1 MKDWSAEFRTVEEAQ
16 EAALASLDREHQK
29 LTEVTNMIDQ
39 ESRRRQCSGT
49 RIPPI
54 WLMTPVVSSRTLASH
69 QLPPM
74 EDTFK
79 A

>member
-39 ESRRRQCSGT
+39 ESTTVRSKDRS
-49 RIPPI
+49 
-54 WLMTPVVSSRTLASH
+54 VSPRSRSTARKTGRGRPRS
-69 QLPPM
+69 
-74 EDTFK
+74 
-79 A
+79 